1 VAPAAE
7 VVRLTQ
13 VAVAA
18 PAAPTGLAANAL
30 DVSAGILLVR
40 VTDSVGVRGEP
51 GVDSAVPADR
61 VFVQAQSPAALQQ
74 LARLALIGVTSA
86 QETGDDP
93 APAAELAAAP
103 APDAGGEE
111 QPATPAPAPPPA
123 LAAVRGMPSSPLDA
137 LFALNP
143 LLNRL
148 GSPAAGGA
156 AVPASV
162 GLGGFLAGV
171 TGAGNEGRRHGWLD
185 AAAWVSACAALA
197 LASWGVVS
205 PALRRRPDEADETA
219 SLLT

>member
-1 VAPAAE
+1 
-7 VVRLTQ
+7 
-13 VAVAA
+13 
-18 PAAPTGLAANAL
+18 
-30 DVSAGILLVR
+30 
-40 VTDSVGVRGEP
+40 
-51 GVDSAVPADR
+51 
-61 VFVQAQSPAALQQ
+61 
-74 LARLALIGVTSA
+74 
-86 QETGDDP
+86 
-93 APAAELAAAP
+93 
-103 APDAGGEE
+103 
-111 QPATPAPAPPPA
+111 
-123 LAAVRGMPSSPLDA
+123 MPSSPLDA

-171 TGAGNEGRRHGWLD
+171 TGAGGDEGRRHGWLD